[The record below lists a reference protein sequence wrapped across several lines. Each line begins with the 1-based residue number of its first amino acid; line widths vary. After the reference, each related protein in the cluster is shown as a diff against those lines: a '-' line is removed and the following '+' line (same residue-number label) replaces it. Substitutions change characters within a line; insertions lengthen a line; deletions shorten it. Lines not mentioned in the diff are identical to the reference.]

1 MYSETMTFTDFD
13 GVQRTEKFYFNLTK
27 QEVLKMDICEEGGM
41 VKSLEKIIAESDGKR
56 LYQRFEAIVDT
67 AYGQKSLDGR
77 RFMKSEGI
85 LNNFK
90 QTNAYSDLIIKLATD
105 AKYAANFMNS
115 ILPVADNAAVS
126 AATAAAAAAPAENV

>member
-1 MYSETMTFTDFD
+1 MYSETMTFIDFD
-13 GVQRTEKFYFNLTK
+13 GAKRTEKFYFNLTK

-41 VKSLEKIIAESDGKR
+41 VKSLEKIIEESDGKR

-67 AYGQKSLDGR
+67 AYGEKSLDGR
-77 RFMKSEGI
+77 RFMKSEEI

-105 AKYAANFMNS
+105 AKYAANFMNC
-115 ILPVADNAAVS
+115 ILPVSDNAAVS
-126 AATAAAAAAPAENV
+126 ETQAAASTESV

>member
-1 MYSETMTFTDFD
+1 MYSETMTFIDFD
-13 GVQRTEKFYFNLTK
+13 GAKRTEKFYFNLTK

-41 VKSLEKIIAESDGKR
+41 VKSLEKIIEESDGKR

-67 AYGQKSLDGR
+67 AYGEKSLDGR
-77 RFMKSEGI
+77 RFMKSEEI

-105 AKYAANFMNS
+105 AKYAANFMNC
-115 ILPVADNAAVS
+115 ILPVSNNAAVS
-126 AATAAAAAAPAENV
+126 ETQAAASTEIV